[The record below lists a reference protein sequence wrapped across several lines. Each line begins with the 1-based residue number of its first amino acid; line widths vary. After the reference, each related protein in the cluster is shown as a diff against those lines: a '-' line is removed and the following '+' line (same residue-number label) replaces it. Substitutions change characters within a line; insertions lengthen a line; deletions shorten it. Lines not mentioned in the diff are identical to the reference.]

1 MPMETIHVE
10 TVADRQPPLTTT
22 EVVSNVISQNSSNAT
37 FFKNAIMATPSI
49 KTPSAGGQVLC
60 Q

>member
-37 FFKNAIMATPSI
+37 FFKNAIVATPPL
-49 KTPSAGGQVLC
+49 KTPSAGE
-60 Q
+60 